1 MKREDDEGVETD
13 HLSFKD
19 TGVQFDLWIPT
30 KGDPLP
36 RRASTTF
43 DSDRRLKRV
52 DTTFRGWDLAPTFT
66 DEQFKPVVPAG
77 YEGVAILQRAAVLR
91 DAVAERGAQP

>member
-1 MKREDDEGVETD
+1 
-13 HLSFKD
+13 
-19 TGVQFDLWIPT
+19 VQFDLWIPT
-30 KGDPLP
+30 QGDPLP